1 MSEPKFKPGSRVYS
15 VEGRAALFVAS
26 VANGFAVEPLYEHED
41 YLEEMTGNVEVWQS
55 CFAKAPTEV
64 WDKRISELRAQ
75 AEEQEKAAAQ
85 ARQSARNALT
95 DARLASERYKDHP
108 DLRNLDMWL
117 AGKVTH
123 LAIVD
128 DYRLG
133 VGTVEEVLTRTE
145 DRQTFLRLCSVFVDP
160 KSNRYWTSFSMYSD
174 GSGSSGT
181 RCLLATSREDALT
194 QLLNYVL
201 ARLKDTPHH
210 MRPSL
215 LLSAAA
221 AGVALPESLAKELED
236 AKAASQAQKLKQA
249 REAVENYQRHLT
261 AAEAT
266 LAALQAPAIPCAA

>member
-1 MSEPKFKPGSRVYS
+1 MAELTFKPGARVYS
-15 VEGRAALFVAS
+15 VDGRAALFVAS
-26 VANGFAVEPLYEHED
+26 VAQGFAVEPLYEHED
-41 YLEEMTGNVEVWQS
+41 YLEEVPGNVEVWAA
-55 CFAKAPTEV
+55 CYLKAPTEV
-64 WDKRISELRAQ
+64 WDKRINELRAE
-75 AEEQEKAAAQ
+75 AEEHEARAAQ

-123 LAIVD
+123 LAIID

-160 KSNRYWTSFSMYSD
+160 KANRYWTSFSMYSD
-174 GSGSSGT
+174 GSDSSGT

-194 QLLNYVL
+194 QLLAYVL
-201 ARLKDTPHH
+201 ARLKDIPHH
-210 MRPSL
+210 MRPSML
-215 LLSAAA
+215 LAASA
-221 AGVALPESLAKELED
+221 AGVTLPQSLAQELED

-249 REAVENYQRHLT
+249 RESVEQYQRHLT
-261 AAEAT
+261 AAQ
-266 LAALQAPAIPCAA
+266 AALASLQG

>member
-1 MSEPKFKPGSRVYS
+1 MSEPTFKPGARVYS

-64 WDKRISELRAQ
+64 WDKRISELRAETEDHRAC
-75 AEEQEKAAAQ
+75 AER

-95 DARLASERYKDHP
+95 DAKLASERYKDHP

-123 LAIVD
+123 LAVVD
-128 DYRLG
+128 DYRLHI
-133 VGTVEEVLTRTE
+133 GTVEEVLMRTE
-145 DRQTFLRLCSVFVDP
+145 DRQNMLRLCSVFVDP
-160 KSNRYWTSFSMYSD
+160 KANRYWTSFAMYSD
-174 GSGSSGT
+174 GSSSSGT

-194 QLLNYVL
+194 QLLGYVL
-201 ARLKDTPHH
+201 ARLKDIPHH

-215 LLSAAA
+215 LLAAAA
-221 AGVALPESLAKELED
+221 AGVTLPESLSKEVED
-236 AKAASQAQKLKQA
+236 AKAASAAQKIKQA
-249 REAVENYQRHLT
+249 RESVEQYQRHLA

-266 LAALQAPAIPCAA
+266 LSSLQAA